1 MDQRQTFETLEELKT
16 MLSNLHSSQAA
27 VSLLIDRD
35 GLTRVEGII
44 SSINDQN
51 KPLAETTFSIGSHKE
66 NAFYLHEVIAVN
78 GIFSADYTEC

>member
-1 MDQRQTFETLEELKT
+1 

-35 GLTRVEGII
+35 GLTRAEGII
-44 SSINDQN
+44 SSVNDQN
-51 KPLAETTFSIGSHKE
+51 KSLAETAFSIGNKE
-66 NAFYLHEVIAVN
+66 NAFYLHEVVAVN